1 MAKHALAPLVR
12 FCAGQARTFDPG
24 AWRES
29 ESLDRKTLAVAA
41 KYLSMTSWYGHESA
55 LERVAEELRPEMSS
69 PEQFHR
75 EATAIG
81 FELSYFSVAVR
92 YQIVMDDR
100 STARAANS

>member
-1 MAKHALAPLVR
+1 MAAHQLDPLVR
-12 FCAGQARTFDPG
+12 FCAGQARKFDAD

-29 ESLDRKTLAVAA
+29 DSLDRNALAIAA

-69 PEQFHR
+69 TEDFDH
-75 EATAIG
+75 EASVTG

-92 YQIVMDDR
+92 YQIVMGDR
-100 STARAANS
+100 SKARQADS